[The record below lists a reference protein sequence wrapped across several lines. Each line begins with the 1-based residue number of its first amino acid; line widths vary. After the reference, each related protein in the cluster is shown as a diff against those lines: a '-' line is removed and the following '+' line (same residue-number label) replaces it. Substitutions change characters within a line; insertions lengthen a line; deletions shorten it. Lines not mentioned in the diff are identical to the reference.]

1 MVHKQNAYI
10 IIQYIYI
17 WLIFEG
23 LNRWLQFNEWMTVST
38 NLEQGQGYIED
49 DIQTLK
55 REQKKLIR

>member
-1 MVHKQNAYI
+1 MVHKQNTYI
-10 IIQYIYI
+10 IIQNIYI